1 LKFDVLR
8 IFFNLHLR
16 VGVFWT
22 LLPMTLGIQGVWFV
36 LLWAVALGNWSCFAP
51 DSVLSLT
58 YSKVDARGLGF
69 S

>member
-1 LKFDVLR
+1 MFCG
-8 IFFNLHLR
+8 FFLQAGLDWCFLDLIANDI
-16 VGVFWT
+16 GV
-22 LLPMTLGIQGVWFV
+22 QGVWFV
-36 LLWAVALGNWSCFAP
+36 LLWAVALGNWRWFAP